1 MQEPN
6 ETLAGSPTQ
15 IEAPAAAVRLALVDD
30 EPDYRE
36 AVTNELSEFGFDVVS
51 FADGPA
57 LLAYF
62 AAGNSADV
70 VVLDW
75 KLPTMSGL
83 DVLSQLRRHGINMPV
98 LFLTGLP
105 APTYESAAL
114 DHGALDFVDKARGAE
129 ILAKRVRLI
138 VEAGKK
144 PPELP
149 VEEEIV
155 CGQLVLKPRI
165 SRAYWAGQDVNLTV
179 TEYNIVQRLT
189 ARSGEFVSYRAI
201 YDCVHHAGFIAG
213 RGDDGY
219 RTNVR
224 SSMKR
229 IRNKFRAIDGS
240 FSEIENFPA
249 FGYRWRSTSAV
260 SD

>member
-1 MQEPN
+1 M
-6 ETLAGSPTQ
+6 
-15 IEAPAAAVRLALVDD
+15 
-30 EPDYRE
+30 
-36 AVTNELSEFGFDVVS
+36 
-51 FADGPA
+51 
-57 LLAYF
+57 
-62 AAGNSADV
+62 
-70 VVLDW
+70 
-75 KLPTMSGL
+75 
-83 DVLSQLRRHGINMPV
+83 LR
-98 LFLTGLP
+98 
-105 APTYESAAL
+105 
-114 DHGALDFVDKARGAE
+114 
-129 ILAKRVRLI
+129 
-138 VEAGKK
+138 
-144 PPELP
+144 
-149 VEEEIV
+149 
-155 CGQLVLKPRI
+155 PRI

-189 ARSGEFVSYRAI
+189 ARAGEFVSYRAI